1 VGSVP
6 VEGDVGCIVKRSV
19 AKARSAHVI
28 AGSLSLNQGVRRL
41 VSAKGKR
48 MIYRSIYEK
57 IKKLGSHIGQQKI
70 RSL

>member
-1 VGSVP
+1 
-6 VEGDVGCIVKRSV
+6 V